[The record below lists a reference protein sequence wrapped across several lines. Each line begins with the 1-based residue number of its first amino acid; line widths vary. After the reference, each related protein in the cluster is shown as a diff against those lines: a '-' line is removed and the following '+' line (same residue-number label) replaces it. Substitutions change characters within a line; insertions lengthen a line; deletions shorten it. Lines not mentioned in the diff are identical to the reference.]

1 MVPPRAHRQV
11 IVESRDQSHKCQL
24 TLLWTFCGTHGRF
37 FNQSKYTSFQRQLN
51 LYGFHRVS
59 SGPDK
64 NSYYHPL
71 LLRGR
76 PDLCRLLL
84 RTRVKG
90 SGGGGGGPISS
101 CCSGE
106 DLLWQ
111 ALGGSSLVES
121 VPRVATPT
129 TFDAL
134 PSLRPLL
141 DGYDEYNVVTNQSIV
156 PSSTTSAHQ
165 TDLTCVSEEDAGY
178 NRAATSRVP
187 VEWWPLSRTFLL
199 PDAVVVATTSSV
211 TATAT
216 TTTNHADLP
225 VFPDLHGSST
235 YHPGLLTSSHMAE
248 ILMGEVSTFQ
258 EMDVAIIHDPL
269 QQQHKH
275 EMPLLH
281 STNLPSAAPT
291 LHGESIPW
299 LVQSG
304 NPAFIPSTEDAV
316 SSDDDYHHHPEDN
329 DAHNDGI
336 CQSRGGGG
344 GYESGAVGF
353 FEGQTF
359 RCMDDE
365 NLRLYESKII
375 GA

>member
-1 MVPPRAHRQV
+1 M
-11 IVESRDQSHKCQL
+11 
-24 TLLWTFCGTHGRF
+24 
-37 FNQSKYTSFQRQLN
+37 
-51 LYGFHRVS
+51 
-59 SGPDK
+59 
-64 NSYYHPL
+64 
-71 LLRGR
+71 
-76 PDLCRLLL
+76 
-84 RTRVKG
+84 
-90 SGGGGGGPISS
+90 
-101 CCSGE
+101 
-106 DLLWQ
+106 
-111 ALGGSSLVES
+111 ES

-134 PSLRPLL
+134 PSLCPLL
-141 DGYDEYNVVTNQSIV
+141 DGYDEYNVVTHQSIV
-156 PSSTTSAHQ
+156 RSSTAASAHQ

-178 NRAATSRVP
+178 YNHNRPVAEIAAPSSRVP
-187 VEWWPLSRTFLL
+187 VEWWPPSRTFLL
-199 PDAVVVATTSSV
+199 PNVEVATTSSV

-225 VFPDLHGSST
+225 VFPDLQGSST
-235 YHPGLLTSSHMAE
+235 YHPGLLTSSLMAE
-248 ILMGEVSTFQ
+248 ILIGEVSTFQ
-258 EMDVAIIHDPL
+258 EMDVAIIHDPS
-269 QQQHKH
+269 QQQHVH

-281 STNLPSAAPT
+281 STNFPSTTPS

-316 SSDDDYHHHPEDN
+316 SSDDDYHHHHPEDN

-336 CQSRGGGG
+336 CHSRGGGGG

>member
-1 MVPPRAHRQV
+1 VLH
-11 IVESRDQSHKCQL
+11 S
-24 TLLWTFCGTHGRF
+24 RF

-71 LLRGR
+71 FLRGR

-90 SGGGGGGPISS
+90 GPS
-101 CCSGE
+101 CSGE

-111 ALGGSSLVES
+111 YLCGSSLVES

-134 PSLRPLL
+134 PSLLSPPPL
-141 DGYDEYNVVTNQSIV
+141 GVVT
-156 PSSTTSAHQ
+156 SSTASLHQ
-165 TDLTCVSEEDAGY
+165 TDLTCVSEDDTTGCRCAGIA
-178 NRAATSRVP
+178 AATTTPTTTTPRVELD
-187 VEWWPLSRTFLL
+187 VWPPLRSLPL
-199 PDAVVVATTSSV
+199 PDATTAATTNNN
-211 TATAT
+211 AEF
-216 TTTNHADLP
+216 P
-225 VFPDLHGSST
+225 MFPDLSGSS

-248 ILMGEVSTFQ
+248 ILMGDISPYQ
-258 EMDVAIIHDPL
+258 ENDVAIIHDPS
-269 QQQHKH
+269 QQQQSQPHIQGVS
-275 EMPLLH
+275 PFH
-281 STNLPSAAPT
+281 STNLPSSTTPN
-291 LHGESIPW
+291 LQSECIPW
-299 LVQSG
+299 LAQSA
-304 NPAFIPSTEDAV
+304 NPAFIPSTEDLV
-316 SSDDDYHHHPEDN
+316 RSDN
-329 DAHNDGI
+329 DNHDPQFHDAHELDG
-336 CQSRGGGG
+336 CRCNRGG
-344 GYESGAVGF
+344 GYENGAVGF

-365 NLRLYESKII
+365 CLRAYESKII